1 MQDDRTIS
9 VNADD
14 LLQLAYFAA
23 QGILEQSEDDS
34 MDNLEHEGEI
44 RAELGQMLARA
55 FGYSNMAADTLGA
68 DEPPYSQAEIL
79 EALAGALT
87 ARRQLA

>member
-9 VNADD
+9 VNAED

-23 QGILEQSEDDS
+23 QGILDESEDDS

-44 RAELGQMLARA
+44 RAALGRMLATA
-55 FGYSNMAADTLGA
+55 FGYGSQAADALGA
-68 DEPPYSQAEIL
+68 DELPYSQPAIL
-79 EALAGALT
+79 EAMSGALT

>member
-23 QGILEQSEDDS
+23 QGILDESEDDS
-34 MDNLEHEGEI
+34 MDNLEHEGEA
-44 RAELGQMLARA
+44 RAELGQILARA
-55 FGYSNMAADTLGA
+55 FGYSNMARTPWGSTSFRTRR
-68 DEPPYSQAEIL
+68 PRSWKPCR
-79 EALAGALT
+79 
-87 ARRQLA
+87 AR